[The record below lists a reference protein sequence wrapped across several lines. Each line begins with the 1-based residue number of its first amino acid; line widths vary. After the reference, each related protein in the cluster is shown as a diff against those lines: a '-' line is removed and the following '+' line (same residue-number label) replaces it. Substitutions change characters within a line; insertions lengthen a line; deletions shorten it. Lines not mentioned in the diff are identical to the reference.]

1 MIILSTAGGSKTIKI
16 IPRDM
21 VLNDDGYLMI
31 IKRDGDKATDRIS
44 ALQMTDMVNYIEI
57 EFTSQILTEDSTY
70 SLEIINDGDKLWY
83 RDKIYVT
90 PRNQEQIETTKHVI
104 GNNTI
109 YKSYDVTDDN
119 TYII

>member
-1 MIILSTAGGSKTIKI
+1 MIILSTAGGSKTIQI

-31 IKRDGDKATDRIS
+31 IKRDGDKATDRIAS
-44 ALQMTDMVNYIEI
+44 LQMTEMEGYIEI

-70 SLEIINDGDKLWY
+70 SLEIINNGDKLWY

-90 PRNQEQIETTKHVI
+90 PRSQEEIETTKHVI

-109 YKSYDVTDDN
+109 YKPYDVTDDN

>member
-1 MIILSTAGGSKTIKI
+1 MIILSPLSGTKTIQV

-31 IKRDGDKATDRIS
+31 LKRDGDKSTDRITPS
-44 ALQMTDMVNYIEI
+44 SMIEAEDYIEI
-57 EFTSQILTEDSTY
+57 EFTTNILTEDSTY
-70 SLEIINDGDKLWY
+70 SLEISNDGDKLWY
-83 RDKIYVT
+83 RDKVYAT
-90 PRNQEQIETTKHVI
+90 YRSQEEIETTKHVI